1 MVNVTVEG
9 DFATPHGSLAIVN
22 RGLFGALARRGNV
35 ELELRTE
42 PSADAIAED
51 AGVWLEAARAR
62 AGGRRDVTVRH
73 VWPPVPSPVRTGA
86 YVHMQPWEFGSLPR
100 SWVESLKGTAD
111 EIWCYSRYVANE
123 YLEAGFAPERV
134 HVVPLGIDPEV
145 FFPKDGPRAIP
156 SERSCVFLFFGGT
169 ITRKGIDV
177 LLEAWRRAFTRHDDV
192 ALVIK
197 DVKMYDAHD
206 QRRQQILQL
215 SSRPDFAEMLYADHV
230 LSKAEVVDLY
240 RSVSCLVHP
249 YRGEGF
255 GLTVLEAM
263 ACGLPV
269 ITTRGGATDDFVTPE
284 CGYLIESKRVPL
296 MSPPPEPLIGDGWL
310 LEPDVEQLAA
320 AMRTVYGNR
329 EEARKRGTHAAKVA
343 HAGWTWEHGAKRA
356 ERRIAA
362 LSADG
367 STARTRPG
375 PRAPVASFEFKAT
388 SQNGEDGILVE
399 LFRQLG
405 VREPFF
411 VEFGAQ
417 AGVECNARN
426 LVFAYGWA
434 GVMMEGDDQQFLALQ
449 DNYRNITRVKT
460 EHAFITKENALE
472 VFERAGIPPE
482 FDLLSIDIDGNDYW
496 IWEALAEKYRPRV
509 VVMEVNGSYA
519 PPKRWVMAYN
529 PSHAWRHDNYYG
541 ASLQSLADLGSR
553 FGYGLVGMESAGVN
567 AFFVRDDLVERCGFP
582 ALSAEQAYRPPRHIH
597 RPGTGPFV
605 EV

>member
-1 MVNVTVEG
+1 
-9 DFATPHGSLAIVN
+9 
-22 RGLFGALARRGNV
+22 
-35 ELELRTE
+35 
-42 PSADAIAED
+42 
-51 AGVWLEAARAR
+51 
-62 AGGRRDVTVRH
+62 
-73 VWPPVPSPVRTGA
+73 
-86 YVHMQPWEFGSLPR
+86 MQPWEFGSLPR
-100 SWVESLKGTAD
+100 SWVESLQDAAD
-111 EIWCYSRYVANE
+111 EIWCYSTYVANE
-123 YLEAGFAPERV
+123 YLDAGFAAERV
-134 HVVPLGIDPEV
+134 HVVPLGIDPGV
-145 FFPKDGPRAIP
+145 FYPKDRARAVP
-156 SERSCVFLFFGGT
+156 TERDCVFLFFGGT

-192 ALVIK
+192 ALIIK

-215 SSRPDFAEMLYADHV
+215 SSRPDFAELLYADHI
-230 LSKAEVVDLY
+230 LSKEAVADLY
-240 RSVSCLVHP
+240 RSVTCLVHP

-269 ITTRGGATDDFVTPE
+269 IVTRGGATDDFVTPE

-296 MSPPPEPLIGDGWL
+296 ASPPPEALIGEGWL
-310 LEPDVEQLAA
+310 LEPDVEQLVT
-320 AMRTVYGNR
+320 AMQTVYQNR
-329 EEARKRGTHAAKVA
+329 EDARRRGAHAAKLA
-343 HAGWTWEHGAKRA
+343 HAGWTWEHGAELA

-362 LSADG
+362 LTANGSAKHRRM
-367 STARTRPG
+367 TPRP
-375 PRAPVASFEFKAT
+375 PIASFEFKAT

-405 VREPFF
+405 VNEPFF

-426 LVFAYGWA
+426 LVFSYGWA
-434 GVMMEGDDQQFLALQ
+434 GVMMEGDAQQFLALQ
-449 DNYRNITRVKT
+449 DNYKTVERVKT

-472 VFERAGIPPE
+472 IFRCAGIPEE

-496 IWEALAEKYRPRV
+496 IWEALLENYRPRV

-519 PPKRWVMAYN
+519 PPQRWVMAYN
-529 PSHAWRHDNYYG
+529 PAHAWRHDNYYG
-541 ASLQSLADLGSR
+541 ASLQSLADLGAR
-553 FGYGLVGMESAGVN
+553 CGYGLVGMESAGVN

-582 ALSAEQAYRPPRHIH
+582 ALSAELAFRPPRHIH
-597 RPGTGPFV
+597 RPGAGPLV